1 MMTPARDRDGDGR
14 TMADWENRLRGGP
27 SDKVFS
33 SAELEGLP
41 EPVRRYPRT
50 AIVPGTP
57 LAVCARLRRGRIKV
71 GRWLPFSA
79 REVLNPHEGFIW
91 SAIRQ
96 PSLQAPTGIPTG
108 QAPWTGSS
116 RA

>member
-1 MMTPARDRDGDGR
+1 
-14 TMADWENRLRGGP
+14 LRGDP

-41 EPVRRYPRT
+41 EPVRRYLRT

-57 LAVCARLRRGRIKV
+57 LAECARLRMRGRIKV
-71 GRWLPFSA
+71 GRWQPFSA

-91 SAIRQ
+91 SARAAGVI
-96 PSLQAPTGIPTG
+96 A
-108 QAPWTGSS
+108 GSDLYFDG
-116 RA
+116 AGAMNWKLAGMVTVAHADA